1 MALGRSLTKPRV
13 IGLAVILSGLV
24 ALVAVGGYWRLR
36 TDCECAPSQF
46 ENTTYLY
53 QITHFERMATVYY
66 GQFYEDYILA
76 YVFKNQKNGFYID
89 VGANDPNKWNTTRYF
104 YERGWRGINIEPNAL
119 EFRKIVE
126 SRPRDI
132 NYNVGVANIEGT
144 MTFYQ
149 VAGSKSG
156 LSTFDRDEAQR
167 LTKERGIVFTELP
180 VQLTTLNALLAKTS
194 IPQIEFLSIDVEG
207 FEKQVIESIDLVRY
221 KPAVLCIEATQPL
234 SEVAVYGAWEPLVLK
249 ARYLFAMSD
258 GLNRYYVHRNRLDLL
273 SRFIFVDMCVKQSKL
288 KRHVRMDG
296 IRSWD
301 K

>member
-76 YVFKNQKNGFYID
+76 YVFRNQKNGFYID

-167 LTKERGIVFTELP
+167 LTRERGIVFTELP

>member
-1 MALGRSLTKPRV
+1 MTKPRV
-13 IGLAVILSGLV
+13 IGLAVISSALV
-24 ALVAVGGYWRLR
+24 ALVALGGYWRFR

-66 GQFYEDYILA
+66 GQFYEDYVLA
-76 YVFKNQKNGFYID
+76 YVFRGQKNGFYID
-89 VGANDPNKWNTTRYF
+89 VGANDPNKANTTRYF
-104 YERGWRGINIEPNAL
+104 YERGWRGINIEPNAV

-132 NYNVGVANIEGT
+132 NYNVGVANSEGT

-149 VAGSKSG
+149 AAGSQSG
-156 LSTFDRDEAQR
+156 VSTFDRDDAER
-167 LTKERGIVFTELP
+167 LTRERGVVFSERR
-180 VQLTTLNALLAKTS
+180 VQVTTLNALLAKTS
-194 IPQIEFLSIDVEG
+194 IPQISFLSIDVEG

-234 SEVAVYGAWEPLVLK
+234 SEVAAYGAWEPLVLR
-249 ARYLFAMSD
+249 AGYLFAMSD
-258 GLNRYYVHRNRLDLL
+258 GLNRYYVHRDRLDLL